1 MKNLNNARI
10 DTWFPKSIYVVE
22 NFNIDNIRLYEKEIK
37 KLKSNKKRNDYIQVD
52 SSHQIDS
59 LHKKEIFINL
69 FNDIKKH
76 ILTFL
81 KNLGYDDSTLLKMD
95 FNESWYNISKPGDY
109 LIKHIHPNS
118 IISGAY
124 YLKSNKNDFITFF
137 DNDNMILSPI
147 NYNELS
153 YEYCSYECTPGKLL
167 LFKSNLNHSTNKQIG
182 KEKIVISFNFNL
194 K

>member
-1 MKNLNNARI
+1 MNNIRI

-22 NFNIDNIRLYEKEIK
+22 KFNEKNIKTYEKNIK
-37 KLKSNKKRNDYIQVD
+37 KLKSNKKRNNYIQVD

-59 LHKKEIFINL
+59 LHDKEIFKDL
-69 FNDIKKH
+69 FKDIKFH
-76 ILTFL
+76 VDAYL
-81 KNLGYDDSTLLKMD
+81 KKLGYDEKIINNIY

-124 YLKSNKNDFITFF
+124 YLKSNKDDFITFF
-137 DNDNMILSPI
+137 DNDSMVLGPN

-153 YEYCSYECTPGKLL
+153 YEYCSYECTQGKLL
-167 LFKSNLNHSTNKQIG
+167 LFKSNINHSTNKQIG
-182 KEKIVISFNFNL
+182 KEKIVISFNVNL

>member
-1 MKNLNNARI
+1 MKDLNNARI
-10 DTWFPKSIYVVE
+10 DTWFPKSIYVLE
-22 NFNIDNIRLYEKEIK
+22 NFNTNNIKLYEKEIK
-37 KLKSNKKRNDYIQVD
+37 KLKSNKKRTDYIQVD
-52 SSHQIDS
+52 SSHHIES
-59 LHKKEIFINL
+59 LHKQEVFKNL
-69 FNDIKKH
+69 FDDIKKH
-76 ILTFL
+76 ILIFL
-81 KNLGYDDSTLLKMD
+81 KNLGYNNNSLLKMD

-124 YLKSNKNDFITFF
+124 YLKSNKDDFITFF
-137 DNDNMILSPI
+137 DNDSMILSPN

-153 YEYCSYECTPGKLL
+153 YEYCNYECIPGRLL

>member
-22 NFNIDNIRLYEKEIK
+22 NFNIGNIRLYEKEIK

>member
-1 MKNLNNARI
+1 MKNLNNIRI
-10 DTWFPKSIYVVE
+10 DTWFSKPIYIVE
-22 NFNIDNIRLYEKEIK
+22 NFNIDNIKLYEKEIK
-37 KLKSNKKRNDYIQVD
+37 KLKLNKKRTDYIQVD
-52 SSHQIDS
+52 SSHQIES
-59 LHKKEIFINL
+59 LHEKEIFKNL
-69 FNDIKKH
+69 FEDIKKH
-76 ILTFL
+76 ILIFL
-81 KNLGYDDSTLLKMD
+81 KELGYNSNILLKMD

-124 YLKSNKNDFITFF
+124 YLKSNKDDLITFF
-137 DNDNMILSPI
+137 DNDNMILSPN

-153 YEYCSYECTPGKLL
+153 YEYCNYECLPGRLL
-167 LFKSNLNHSTNKQIG
+167 LFKSNLNHCTNKQVG

>member
-52 SSHQIDS
+52 SSHQIEL

-81 KNLGYDDSTLLKMD
+81 KNLGYDDNILLKMD

-124 YLKSNKNDFITFF
+124 YLKSNKNDSITFF

>member
-52 SSHQIDS
+52 SSHQIEL
-59 LHKKEIFINL
+59 LHNKEIFINL

-81 KNLGYDDSTLLKMD
+81 KNLGYDDNILLKMD

-124 YLKSNKNDFITFF
+124 YLKSNKNDSITFF